1 LLYYVGT
8 QTGGNVTTT
17 SKPFNDPSNFTLPER
32 MRMHFRK
39 KYGTQAKA
47 AAHFGVSGTMI
58 SFISTG
64 RAKPTAVMLEDA
76 GIK

>member
-1 LLYYVGT
+1 MT
-8 QTGGNVTTT
+8 N
-17 SKPFNDPSNFTLPER
+17 KIDPPSYASYPTIAER